1 MAVTEP
7 PKPKRARQPVPKGA
21 DQTAPKSARQTAPK
35 GTGDTAPKAADGGR
49 VAVVGAGLA
58 GLTAALRLT
67 QVGFQVTLF
76 EACPELGGNL
86 SSQQVNG
93 VEHDVYPHMFCQWYD
108 NFWHLF
114 EHDLGFSRDEHFASR
129 PGVMILDRGTGKYH
143 QMLNATSIKAV
154 IDNLRSGTMSAPE
167 MFLLGFSML
176 DLAAHPFNRSGL
188 DQLDKLD
195 VNGFIYSRGYA
206 TEPVAKMENYTLM
219 LVWSIQ
225 SERTAAVSY
234 QDFIKHTLTY
244 PDHSPFAWMLKG
256 SLAVR
261 IIAPLEAK
269 LRALG
274 CEIRHSTRVESLRLV
289 DGLPV
294 LRSLSCNGVTDTPP
308 ASEAEGE
315 TFDQIVLAVPP
326 EQLVDLAMF
335 GDNDL
340 PGDRLVDKRPA
351 LSELRRLVRVPIP
364 VVDIYFKRKLEG
376 IPKDHIGLGGSRFD
390 LTLLDISQLWTGPEF
405 ADHSVLVVAASD
417 ADALSSAD
425 PLKQGFM
432 MIVEL
437 NAYVTQFN
445 PGKYWGDPDSDI
457 DWDKTHFRPNDRH
470 PLFVNDVGSWEWRP
484 MAAYPQTLPRVYFAG
499 DFCKT
504 DVDMATVESAV
515 QSGIAAAQALQ
526 YEDALAH
533 DGKRRGAQIEMTP
546 HTVYSTSSLR
556 AAKLLLLPLA
566 YGAVFWAAR
575 DQRQRMEDSGAT
587 NIGQNQYTLSEY
599 SLVLPMQ
606 FALDWWKSAY
616 WLGRSFIPGDN
627 ATGMPSSVLNGPTFT
642 NETDFDEAVSP
653 VGRPDDNAIGPV
665 EAALLIAED
674 ALRTI
679 AAALEKRDKKDLAGL
694 AAGAGAA
701 LGGLSDIAEKAM
713 KAMQSAR
720 AASQAATSPADPGP
734 YKRRWRVKR

>member
-1 MAVTEP
+1 MAVTDP
-7 PKPKRARQPVPKGA
+7 AKPQRARRAAPKAPAKAPKRAKETPQ
-21 DQTAPKSARQTAPK
+21 S
-35 GTGDTAPKAADGGR
+35 GGR
-49 VAVVGAGLA
+49 VAVVGGGLA
-58 GLTAALRLT
+58 GLTAALRLI
-67 QVGFQVTLF
+67 QAGFQVTLF
-76 EACPELGGNL
+76 EANPELGGNL
-86 SSQQVNG
+86 SSQQING

-114 EHDLGFSRDEHFASR
+114 EHDLGLSRDEHFASR
-129 PGVMILDRGTGKYH
+129 PGVKILDRGTGKYH
-143 QMLNATSIKAV
+143 TMLNATSIEAV
-154 IDNLRSGTMSAPE
+154 VDNLRSGTMSAPE

-244 PDHSPFAWMLKG
+244 PDHAPFAWMLKG
-256 SLAVR
+256 SLAAR
-261 IIAPLEAK
+261 IIAPLETR
-269 LRALG
+269 LRDLG
-274 CEIRHSTRVESLRLV
+274 CEIRHSTRVTALRLV

-294 LRSLSCNGVTDTPP
+294 LHSLSGDLPADTAPT
-308 ASEAEGE
+308 AQ

-326 EQLVDLAMF
+326 EQLVKLAMY
-335 GDNDL
+335 GDNSL

-351 LSELRRLVRVPIP
+351 MSELRRLVRVPIP
-364 VVDIYFKRKLEG
+364 VVDIYFKHKLEG

-405 ADHSVLVVAASD
+405 ADHTVLVIAASD
-417 ADALSSAD
+417 ADALSSPD
-425 PLKQGFM
+425 LLKQGFM
-432 MIVEL
+432 MITEL

-445 PGKYWGDPDSDI
+445 PGKFWGDPDSDI
-457 DWDKTHFRPNDRH
+457 DWDKTHFRPNDLY

-484 MAAYPQTLPRVYFAG
+484 MAAYPQTLPRVFFAG

-533 DGKRRGAQIEMTP
+533 DGNRRGTQIEMTP
-546 HTVYSTSSLR
+546 HTVYSISSLR

-575 DQRQRMEDSGAT
+575 NQRQRMEDSGDT
-587 NIGQNQYTLSEY
+587 DIGQNQYTLSEY

-616 WLGRSFIPGDN
+616 WLARSLVPGDN
-627 ATGMPSSVLNGPTFT
+627 ETDMPGSVLNGPTFT
-642 NETDFDEAVSP
+642 NEADFSEAVSP
-653 VGRPDDNAIGPV
+653 VGRPDDIAIGPV
-665 EAALLIAED
+665 EAVLRITED
-674 ALRTI
+674 ALRSI
-679 AAALEKRDKKDLAGL
+679 AAALEKRDNADLAGL

-713 KAMQSAR
+713 KAMQSNRDARR
-720 AASQAATSPADPGP
+720 AAASPADPGP
-734 YKRRWRVKR
+734 YKRRWRVKP